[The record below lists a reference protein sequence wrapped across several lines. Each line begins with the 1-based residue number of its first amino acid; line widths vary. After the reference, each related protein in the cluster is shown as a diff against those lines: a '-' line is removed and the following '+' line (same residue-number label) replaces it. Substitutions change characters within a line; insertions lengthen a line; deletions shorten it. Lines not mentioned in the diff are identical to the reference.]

1 MAVFA
6 LVDVIARLP
15 VARESLGADAR
26 VVRDFRG
33 VQALDPS
40 LLLGVDAVDAGA
52 ETLLGPAP
60 AGMLDTGDVAN
71 RRGLL

>member
-6 LVDVIARLP
+6 LVDVITRLP
-15 VARESLGADAR
+15 VARESLGADTR

-52 ETLLGPAP
+52 EPLLGPAP